1 MKKTLYLLLV
11 CTIGLNAYGQINT
24 NHLPPPSDYEELTD
38 TKPYDSREV
47 WDKQVKTPRFSW
59 ASTDVRY
66 PKRNIPQVGKS
77 NHLKVKAWKG
87 ERVNAQ
93 ALLWTNKPL
102 EQATIQVSDLR
113 SGSSVIPATAA
124 TASFVRY
131 VMTDELNKDGKGGC
145 GHRPDKAAWD
155 SSLVADVLDV
165 IKIKDI
171 SEYTTQPVWLNVWIP
186 QHTPKG
192 IYKGTLTV
200 SGENFS
206 RQQVNLEIEVLERTL
221 PGPQDWDFHLDLWQN
236 PYAVARYY
244 DVPLWS
250 EAHFNAMRPIFKL
263 LADAGQKVIT
273 TTIMHKPWNGQTQDH
288 FESMVLKTKK
298 LDGSWIYDYTVFD
311 KWVEFM
317 MYEIGITEQINCFTM
332 IPWALNFDYL
342 DQASNT
348 IKFVEAKPG
357 DPAYEAYWTPF
368 LKDFSQHLRRKG
380 WFDMTTISMD
390 EREMEQMVETIKLIR
405 QVDPEFKI
413 SFQGHY
419 YAETQ
424 PYLYDM
430 CLGYGQNF
438 PEDVKEERQKAGKK
452 STVYTCCTEAFPNV
466 FSFSPPAEAT
476 WLGWHTAAG
485 NYDGYLRWAY
495 NSWTL
500 DPLRD
505 SRFRTW
511 AAGDCYLVYPDGRSS
526 IRLERLIE
534 GIQDFEKI
542 TILRK
547 EFTEKGELRKLEKL
561 NNMIS
566 TFEIDGLSPLSTEE
580 QVQEARKLL
589 NSL

>member
-11 CTIGLNAYGQINT
+11 CTIGVSAYGQIST
-24 NHLPPPSDYEELTD
+24 NHLSPPSDYEELTD
-38 TKPYDSREV
+38 SKLYESREV
-47 WDKQVKTPRFSW
+47 WDKQVKTPQFSW

-66 PKRNIPQVGKS
+66 PKRSIPQVRKS
-77 NHLKVKAWKG
+77 TKLKVKAWKG
-87 ERVNAQ
+87 EQVNAQ
-93 ALLWTNKPL
+93 AVLWTSKPL
-102 EQATIQVSDLR
+102 EKATIQVSDLR
-113 SGSSVIPATAA
+113 NGSSVIPATAA
-124 TASFVRY
+124 NASFVRY
-131 VMTDELNKDGKGGC
+131 IMTDELNKDGKGGC
-145 GHRPDKAAWD
+145 GHRPNKADWD
-155 SSLVADVLDV
+155 SSMVADVLDV
-165 IKIKDI
+165 IKIRDI

-192 IYKGTLTV
+192 IYKGILTV
-200 SGENFS
+200 AGENFS
-206 RQQVNLEIEVLERTL
+206 RQQISLEIEVLEHTL
-221 PGPQDWDFHLDLWQN
+221 PRPQDWNFHLDLWQN

-244 DVPLWS
+244 EVPLWS
-250 EAHFNAMRPIFKL
+250 EAHFDAMRPIFKL
-263 LADAGQKVIT
+263 LADAGQKAIT

-288 FESMVLKTKK
+288 FESMVLKIKK
-298 LDGSWIYDYTVFD
+298 LDGSWAYDYTVFD

-317 MYEIGITEQINCFTM
+317 MNEIGITKQINCFTM
-332 IPWALNFDYL
+332 IPWALHFDYL

-348 IKFVEAKPG
+348 IKFMEAKPG
-357 DPAYEAYWTPF
+357 DTAYEAYWTLF
-368 LKDFSQHLRRKG
+368 LKDFSQHLHRKG
-380 WFDMTTISMD
+380 WFNITIISMD
-390 EREMEQMVETIKLIR
+390 EREMEQMIETVKLIR

-419 YAETQ
+419 HAEHNLTCMICACHTGIISGGCKRGT
-424 PYLYDM
+424 PKD
-430 CLGYGQNF
+430 
-438 PEDVKEERQKAGKK
+438 RQK
-452 STVYTCCTEAFPNV
+452 STVYTCCSEAFPNV
-466 FSFSPPAEAT
+466 FTFSSPAEAT

-534 GIQDFEKI
+534 GVQDFEKI

-561 NNMIS
+561 NNLIS

-580 QVQEARKLL
+580 QVQEAKKLL